1 MNSVSPDPKAD
12 RGNRDVTT
20 LQSHLQLQQGQ
31 HDASH
36 NSPAMERKGR
46 SGHELEIEHLY
57 LNFDTPLPTPAG
69 LSSAQQDQ
77 PPPKCPD
84 LKKYTSPFLWPKS
97 RKSVITLISC
107 GVTALA
113 AYAAGEYT
121 PAADEL
127 TEKWGISEVVY
138 NLGITLFTVGF
149 GIAPMVL
156 APFSEINGRRPIFV
170 LSGLLFT
177 GRFSLS
183 KLEDENANDVS
194 MSNWMRCHRFLCRTA
209 RREILPRCWRL
220 DVFDNGRRRHQ

>member
-1 MNSVSPDPKAD
+1 MSSASDAPSRVSADPKAD
-12 RGNRDVTT
+12 LGNRDVTI
-20 LQSHLQLQQGQ
+20 QSHLQPQQGQ
-31 HDASH
+31 DAPQ
-36 NSPAMERKGR
+36 NTPAMERKGP
-46 SGHELEIEHLY
+46 SQQESEIEHLY
-57 LNFDTPLPTPAG
+57 LNFDTPLPTPAR
-69 LSSAQQDQ
+69 LSSAQHDQ
-77 PPPKCPD
+77 PLPAYPN
-84 LKKYTSPFLWPKS
+84 LKDYTSPFLWPKS

-138 NLGITLFTVGF
+138 NLGITLFTLGF

-177 GRFSLS
+177 GLFSR
-183 KLEDENANDVS
+183 LE
-194 MSNWMRCHRFLCRTA
+194 L
-209 RREILPRCWRL
+209 L
-220 DVFDNGRRRHQ
+220 DDS